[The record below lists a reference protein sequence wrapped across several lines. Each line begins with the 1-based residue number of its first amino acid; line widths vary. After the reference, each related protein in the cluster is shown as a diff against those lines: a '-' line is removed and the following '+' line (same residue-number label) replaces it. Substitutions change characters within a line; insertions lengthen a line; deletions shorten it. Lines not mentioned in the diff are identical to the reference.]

1 MEVTGHTVHLIGD
14 PHMTA
19 LLHLDA
25 SARRTSISRSLGAEF
40 AATWRAEHPGGHYV
54 HRDLAADPIPFIGE
68 GWTELCDRV
77 LAHGST
83 DLDCL
88 ADLVNSPAQQAAW
101 EIVEPLLAEVR
112 AADVV
117 LIGTP
122 MYNYSIPA
130 SLKAWLDQITFPRM
144 SLAPTRFVVV
154 TARGGAY
161 SPGAPKAI
169 YDYQQRYLRDF
180 FAGHFAVQDTAFVN
194 AELVNARHDPALAH
208 LRDQHDASFAAALDA
223 VRALGKEC

>member
-1 MEVTGHTVHLIGD
+1 
-14 PHMTA
+14 MTT

-25 SARRTSISRSLGAEF
+25 SARRTSISRELGAVF
-40 AATWRAEHPGGHYV
+40 ADAWRAEHPEGRYV

-77 LAHGST
+77 LAHDRT
-83 DLDCL
+83 DLDRL
-88 ADLVNSPAQQAAW
+88 AELVDSPAQQRAW
-101 EIVEPLLAEVR
+101 EIVEPLLNEVR

-161 SPGAPKAI
+161 TPGAPKAM
-169 YDYQQRYLRDF
+169 YDYQERYLRDF
-180 FAGHFAVQDTAFVN
+180 FAGHFAVEDTVFVN
-194 AELVNARHDPALAH
+194 AELVNSRQDPALAH
-208 LRDQHDASFAAALDA
+208 LRDKHDASYAAALAA
-223 VRALGKEC
+223 VRTLGKEY

>member
-1 MEVTGHTVHLIGD
+1 MAT
-14 PHMTA
+14 

-25 SARRTSISRSLGAEF
+25 SARRTSISRELGGVF
-40 AATWRAEHPGGHYV
+40 ADAWRAEHPDGRYL

-83 DLDCL
+83 DLDRL
-88 ADLVNSPAQQAAW
+88 AELVDSPAQQRAW
-101 EIVEPLLAEVR
+101 EIVEPLLTEVR

-161 SPGAPKAI
+161 TPGAPKAK
-169 YDYQQRYLRDF
+169 YDYQERFLRDF
-180 FAGHFAVQDTAFVN
+180 FAGHFAVEDTVFVN
-194 AELVNARHDPALAH
+194 AELVNSRQDPALAH
-208 LRDQHDASFAAALDA
+208 LRDKHDASYAAALA
-223 VRALGKEC
+223 AARTLGKEY

>member
-1 MEVTGHTVHLIGD
+1 MPT
-14 PHMTA
+14 

-25 SARRTSISRSLGAEF
+25 SARRTAVSRELSAAFAES
-40 AATWRAEHPGGHYV
+40 WRAEHRAGRYEY
-54 HRDLAADPIPFIGE
+54 RDLAADPIPFIGE

-83 DLDCL
+83 DLDHL
-88 ADLVNSPAQQAAW
+88 ADLVDSPAQAEAW
-101 EIVEPLLAEVR
+101 AVVEPLLAQVR

-130 SLKAWLDQITFPRM
+130 ALKAWLDQITFPRM
-144 SLAPTRFVVV
+144 SLAPTRFVVT

-161 SPGAPKAI
+161 SPGSPKAAF
-169 YDYQQRYLRDF
+169 DYQERFLRDF
-180 FAGHFAVQDTAFVN
+180 FAGHFAVADTVFVT
-194 AELVNARHDPALAH
+194 AEWANARQDPHLAH
-208 LRDQHDASFAAALDA
+208 ARERHDASYAAALESA
-223 VRALGKEC
+223 RRLGKEY

>member
-1 MEVTGHTVHLIGD
+1 
-14 PHMTA
+14 MTT

-25 SARRTSISRSLGAEF
+25 SARRHSISRDLGAAF
-40 AATWRAEHPGGHYV
+40 ADAWRAEHPEGRYL

-83 DLDCL
+83 DLDRL
-88 ADLVNSPAQQAAW
+88 SELVNSPAQQAAW
-101 EIVEPLLAEVR
+101 EIVAPLLAEVR

-144 SLAPTRFVVV
+144 SLAPTSFVVV

-161 SPGAPKAI
+161 SPGAPKAA
-169 YDYQQRYLRDF
+169 YDYQERYLRDF
-180 FAGHFAVQDTAFVN
+180 FAGHFAVEDTVFVN
-194 AELVNARHDPALAH
+194 AELVNSRQDPALAH
-208 LRDQHDASFAAALDA
+208 LREKHDASYAAALDA
-223 VRALGKEC
+223 VRKLGKEY